1 MISANIGI
9 GLGVILP
16 IVGAIVKSKLPK
28 EGDDSGT
35 LDVVITWIVGLLF
48 GCGLLVSGM
57 VRRINII
64 KFLGMH

>member
-1 MISANIGI
+1 M
-9 GLGVILP
+9 
-16 IVGAIVKSKLPK
+16 KSKLPK
-28 EGDDSGT
+28 EGNDSGI

-64 KFLGMH
+64 KFLGVH